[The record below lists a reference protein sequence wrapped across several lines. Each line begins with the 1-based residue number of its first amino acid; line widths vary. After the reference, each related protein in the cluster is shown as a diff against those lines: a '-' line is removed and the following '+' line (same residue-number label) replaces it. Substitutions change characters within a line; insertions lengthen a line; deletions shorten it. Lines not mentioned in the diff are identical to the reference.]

1 MSAPMSSLFRVSTS
15 LFHQPFVVAVDRL
28 SGAGI
33 GRSALSGIV
42 RHHSDHVEQT
52 GEQLQGE
59 VEDANPQTW
68 GGGKKKGTIGS
79 IQFGSGGVKRSKGH
93 AASIHLLDLWFLMK
107 KSFRRSLKVF
117 SFT

>member
-1 MSAPMSSLFRVSTS
+1 MSSLSRVSMS
-15 LFHQPFVVAVDRL
+15 LFHQPFVVSVDRL

-68 GGGKKKGTIGS
+68 GGGKTGE
-79 IQFGSGGVKRSKGH
+79 RW
-93 AASIHLLDLWFLMK
+93 AAFSLAPVESRGQKVALLP
-107 KSFRRSLKVF
+107 S
-117 SFT
+117 TY

>member
-1 MSAPMSSLFRVSTS
+1 MSSLSRVTTS
-15 LFHQPFVVAVDRL
+15 LFHRPFVVAVDRL

-33 GRSALSGIV
+33 GRGALSGIV

-68 GGGKKKGTIGS
+68 GGGKRGE
-79 IQFGSGGVKRSKGH
+79 RL
-93 AASIHLLDLWFLMK
+93 AAF
-107 KSFRRSLKVF
+107 SLAPVESRGQKVAY
-117 SFT
+117 